1 MSQIIEK
8 PFLDDIRQEHLKHV
22 KAIVRT
28 RYGSPDVL
36 HVKEVEKP
44 IPNEVR
50 GVLVKI
56 YAASANPLDWHSMR
70 GAPFLAR
77 TSEGLRRP
85 KNPGL
90 GTDIAGRVEAV
101 ANNITQFKPGDEV
114 FGRSTGSFAEYT
126 IARENRLALK
136 PANSSFEEAAAVPV
150 AGLTA
155 LLALRDYGH
164 IEPGRRVLVNGASGG
179 VGTFAVQLA
188 KSYGTEVTGV
198 TSTRN
203 LDMVRKIGADHVIDY
218 TKEDFTKNGEHY
230 DMICDCVGNR
240 SVSDYKR
247 ALNPEGICVI
257 VGFTK
262 MSRLIQHAVV
272 GSVAS
277 KTGSKKIR
285 FVGNPK
291 IVQQDLIVLKELIET
306 GKVKPVIDRRY
317 PLSETPA
324 AIRYLEEGHAR
335 GKVII
340 NVFQE

>member
-8 PFLDDIRQEHLKHV
+8 PSFDDIRQEPLKHV

-36 HVKEVEKP
+36 HIKEVEKP

-101 ANNITQFKPGDEV
+101 ANNVTQFKPGDEV
-114 FGRSTGSFAEYT
+114 FGRSTGSFAEYA
-126 IARENRLALK
+126 IARESRLELK
-136 PANSSFEEAAAVPV
+136 PANSSFDEAAAVPV

-164 IEPGRRVLVNGASGG
+164 IQSGQKVLVNGASGG
-179 VGTFAVQLA
+179 VGTFAVQIA
-188 KSYGTEVTGV
+188 KSYGAVVTGV

-203 LDMVRKIGADHVIDY
+203 LDMIRKIGSDHVVDY
-218 TKEDFTKNGEHY
+218 TKEDFTKNGEQY
-230 DMICDCVGNR
+230 DLICDCVGNR

-277 KTGSKKIR
+277 RTGSKKIR
-285 FVGNPK
+285 FMGNPK